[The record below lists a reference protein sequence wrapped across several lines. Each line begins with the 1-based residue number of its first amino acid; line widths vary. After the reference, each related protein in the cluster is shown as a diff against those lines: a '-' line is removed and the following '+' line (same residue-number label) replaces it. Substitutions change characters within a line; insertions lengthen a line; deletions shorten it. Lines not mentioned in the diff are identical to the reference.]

1 MTVSYCSTMQC
12 KNTFATFPLMLSLPF
27 SSTFSIGHRVKYV
40 KRELSSLVVDVLT
53 NVPSGISFREM
64 FLDTRG
70 SYNAVSTTHE
80 VIERK
85 NY

>member
-1 MTVSYCSTMQC
+1 MTVR
-12 KNTFATFPLMLSLPF
+12 KNTFATFRLMHPLLSLPF

-40 KRELSSLVVDVLT
+40 KRELSSPVVDVLT

-70 SYNAVSTTHE
+70 SYSAVSTAHK
-80 VIERK
+80 VIEGK